1 MSQVGSDAAES
12 SAGAPAGM
20 TTDRAMESDCA
31 DAVDPAAII
40 SATTTPDRP
49 VMWIQRERMKL
60 PITRLVAFST
70 DSAAPRTRSP
80 SAR

>member
-1 MSQVGSDAAES
+1 
-12 SAGAPAGM
+12 M
-20 TTDRAMESDCA
+20 TTGRAKESDWA

-40 SATTTPDRP
+40 SATTAPYP
-49 VMWIQRERMKL
+49 VMWIQRERMKM